1 MLSTP
6 ASGGSRRWLPNDK
19 YSSGEKSGPPNDADK
34 GMRPVGAKPG
44 AINRTQAVAEGVRR
58 GSLA

>member
-19 YSSGEKSGPPNDADK
+19 YSSGEKTGPPNGADK
-34 GMRPVGAKPG
+34 DMRPVRAPR
-44 AINRTQAVAEGVRR
+44 AVNRTQAVAEGVRR
-58 GSLA
+58 GLIA